1 MTHYTLLL
9 ISSTSPGSDGTCE
22 TRRDAIHRMERAVGE
37 YYVSGIKTNIS
48 FFREILADPLFQ
60 DGQLHT
66 GFIEEFFQRRPAKP
80 DPDPEVVRVAA
91 LVAAI
96 HSGRRQDAT
105 NSTAPSASSQWRA
118 SGRDALLR

>member
-1 MTHYTLLL
+1 MDYDPLLAK
-9 ISSTSPGSDGTCE
+9 IAVWAE

-60 DGQLHT
+60 DRQLHT

-80 DPDPEVVRVAA
+80 DPDPEVVSVPA
-91 LVAAI
+91 LAPAI
-96 HSGRRQDAT
+96 HSGGRQGAT
-105 NSTAPSASSQWRA
+105 TSTAPSATA
-118 SGRDALLR
+118 

>member
-1 MTHYTLLL
+1 MDYDPLLAK
-9 ISSTSPGSDGTCE
+9 IAVWAE

-80 DPDPEVVRVAA
+80 DPDPGVVRVAA
-91 LVAAI
+91 PVAAL
-96 HSGRRQDAT
+96 HPARRPHPPNPA
-105 NSTAPSASSQWRA
+105 A
-118 SGRDALLR
+118 